1 MWEKHSHKQCIKE
14 ALRRAEQVCLIHKCR
29 LTPIR
34 RGVLQIIWESH
45 KPIKA
50 YNILAQLSSDDFLEK
65 PPTVYR
71 ALQFLLDNHLIH
83 RIESQ
88 NAYIGCNAS
97 HKNLGSKFFICDE
110 CNEVEE
116 LVEPAINKVL
126 RAAGKKQG
134 LAPSLINVEIHG
146 TCAQCLQQ

>member
-1 MWEKHSHKQCIKE
+1 MWKRHRHKKCIKE
-14 ALRRAEQVCLIHKCR
+14 ALQRAEQICLERKCK

-34 RGVLQIIWESH
+34 KKVLELTWKSH

-50 YNILAQLSSDDFLEK
+50 YEILAQLSSEDFIEK

-71 ALQFLLDNHLIH
+71 ALDFLLDKNLIH

-88 NAYIGCNAS
+88 NTYVGCNLK
-97 HKNLGSKFFICDE
+97 HHGLDSKFFICDA

-116 LVEPAINKVL
+116 LAESRINKAL
-126 RAAGKKQG
+126 TEASKKQG
-134 LAPSLINVEIHG
+134 FIPKLVNVEIHG
-146 TCAQCLQQ
+146 TCAQCAQQ